1 MNRRLFS
8 KYCLFGATS
17 AACSAYLLPSASGSE
32 LAGPSIE
39 VVSTIGEWYLQ
50 ECPQEND
57 SFVLLENVEKQLPG
71 TVLRYESWRLDVSTA
86 DVQAACKR
94 DYEHGDTLYVGGWLL
109 ARTEARLCALAVV
122 SGTGN

>member
-8 KYCLFGATS
+8 KYCLFGATG
-17 AACSAYLLPSASGSE
+17 AAYCAYLLPSAVGSDS
-32 LAGPSIE
+32 ADSSIE

-50 ECPQEND
+50 EFPKEND
-57 SFVLLENVEKQLPG
+57 SAVLLEYVEKRLPG
-71 TVLRYESWRLDVSTA
+71 TVLRYESGRLNVSA
-86 DVQAACKR
+86 AEVRAACKC
-94 DYEHGDTLYVGGWLL
+94 DYEHGNTLYAGGWLL